1 MTKRT
6 LGLLFGLTILACFAS
21 TAAQAASG
29 TYTVQSPGSIA
40 IIGNEPGKNRDSNK
54 LLISVTSDKIP
65 DNAVITIVT
74 IKTGPTKNG
83 PGTAINAITS
93 YNLTPP
99 GGSPS
104 PVMWKNFPTGTRWTS
119 LELPDSGVKG
129 TWQLSMTGFNTS
141 NKQSAITAHVISSIE
156 FEYTY

>member
-1 MTKRT
+1 MAKRT
-6 LGLLFGLTILACFAS
+6 LGFLFGLTIMACFVS

-29 TYTVQSPGSIA
+29 TYLVQNPGSIA

-54 LLISVTSDKIP
+54 LLISVTTDKIP
-65 DNAVITIVT
+65 DNAVVAKVT
-74 IKTGPTKNG
+74 IKTGAVKNG

-104 PVMWKNFPTGTRWTS
+104 PVRWKNFPTGTRWTS
-119 LELPDSGVKG
+119 LELPDCGVKG
-129 TWQLSMTGFNTS
+129 TWHLSMTGFNTS
-141 NKQSAITAHVISSIE
+141 NKMSAVTAHAISSIE